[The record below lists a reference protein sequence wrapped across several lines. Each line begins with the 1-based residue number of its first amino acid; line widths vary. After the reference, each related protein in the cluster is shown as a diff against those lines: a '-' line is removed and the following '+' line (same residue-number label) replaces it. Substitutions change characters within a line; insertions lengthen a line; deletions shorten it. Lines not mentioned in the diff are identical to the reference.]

1 MGAKVTDTYSD
12 QIEREIVLTRVYD
25 APKKMVFNAFT
36 EQGALDEWF
45 GPSGFTST
53 TEEFN
58 FKVGGLW
65 RFKFTAPDG
74 AIYGNR
80 IEYKEISPYDRLAFY
95 HGSDADGD
103 PNRFYVTITF
113 DEQQNKKTVLTL
125 RQLHP
130 SKERRNA
137 GVGFGAVEYGFQ
149 TLEKLAG
156 FLSKENHY
164 E

>member
-1 MGAKVTDTYSD
+1 MTETYGE

-25 APKKMVFNAFT
+25 APKKLVFSAFT
-36 EQGALDEWF
+36 EQGALDQWF
-45 GPSGFTST
+45 GPNGFTSI

-74 AIYGNR
+74 TIYGNR
-80 IEYKEISPYDRLAFY
+80 IEYKEISPYDRLAFH
-95 HGSDADGD
+95 HGEDKDAD

-113 DEQQNKKTVLTL
+113 DEQQNQKTVLTL

-130 SKERRNA
+130 SKERRDV
-137 GVGFGAVEYGFQ
+137 GIGFGAVEFGFQ
-149 TLEKLAG
+149 TLEKLAQ
-156 FLSKENHY
+156 FLRKEKNHG
-164 E
+164 